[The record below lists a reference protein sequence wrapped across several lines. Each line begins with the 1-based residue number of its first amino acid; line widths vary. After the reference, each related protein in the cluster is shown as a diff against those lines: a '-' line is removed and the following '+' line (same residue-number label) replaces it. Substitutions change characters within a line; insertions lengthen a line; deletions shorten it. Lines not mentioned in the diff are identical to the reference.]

1 MAQKICF
8 RNKFG
13 YCKYQRSNIS
23 PKWLKKY
30 VSEINLDFVN
40 IVKIVVSDITT
51 KHVKIVNVKST
62 AVKKDILETASTLE
76 TMGTANLT
84 PFVNI
89 NIKNKFISQKTV
101 TK

>member
-1 MAQKICF
+1 MTQSSS
-8 RNKFG
+8 NL
-13 YCKYQRSNIS
+13 QRSNIS

-30 VSEINLDFVN
+30 VSEINLDIVN
-40 IVKIVVSDITT
+40 IVKIVVLDTT
-51 KHVKIVNVKST
+51 MKHVKIVNVKSEV
-62 AVKKDILETASTLE
+62 VKKDILETASTLE